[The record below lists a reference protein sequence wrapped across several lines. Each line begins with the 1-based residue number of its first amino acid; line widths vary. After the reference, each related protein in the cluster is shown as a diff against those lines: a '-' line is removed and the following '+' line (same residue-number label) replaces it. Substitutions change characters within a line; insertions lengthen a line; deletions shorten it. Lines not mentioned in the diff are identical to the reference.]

1 MADAPPPSPFPALW
15 RAREQKISELSQ
27 HFANDDLSLE
37 DLERRIERVYKA
49 GNLSEL
55 DAITSDLRA
64 PPPLAVPA
72 NVVAS
77 SPASPSAPDYASSS
91 PPTRSTRILAIMSE
105 SKRTGRWLV
114 PPRVDVVSLMADTKI
129 DLTSAVLPPGGAE
142 FHVRSVWAACKIIV
156 PPEMRVINEM
166 HAIMA
171 SVVSKAEEMDPP
183 GAIHRGPT
191 LRLTGTAL
199 MAEVKVVV
207 RRREDA
213 LAALIDDDEDEDDDE

>member
-1 MADAPPPSPFPALW
+1 MADTPLPTLS

-27 HFANDDLSLE
+27 LFANDDLSLDE
-37 DLERRIERVYKA
+37 LERRIERVYKA
-49 GNLSEL
+49 ASVSEL

-64 PPPLAVPA
+64 PVPA
-72 NVVAS
+72 TAPRADAS
-77 SPASPSAPDYASSS
+77 SIAPVYAASNL
-91 PPTRSTRILAIMSE
+91 PTRGTRILAIMSE

-114 PPRVDVVSLMADTKI
+114 PPRVEVVSFMADTKI

-142 FHVRSVWAACKIIV
+142 FHVRSIWAACKIIV
-156 PPEMRVINEM
+156 PPGMRVINEM

-171 SVVSKAEEMDPP
+171 SVESKAEEMDPE
-183 GAIHRGPT
+183 GTIHRGPT

-199 MAEVKVVV
+199 MAEVKVLV

-213 LAALIDDDEDEDDDE
+213 AAAMEGDEDDDE

>member
-1 MADAPPPSPFPALW
+1 MTDAPLSALS

-27 HFANDDLSLE
+27 HFANDDLSLD

-49 GNLSEL
+49 ANLSEL

-64 PPPLAVPA
+64 PLLASA
-72 NVVAS
+72 NVIVPSSAGITNAPAYSDAGIPMRGARIVAV
-77 SPASPSAPDYASSS
+77 
-91 PPTRSTRILAIMSE
+91 MSE

-142 FHVRSVWAACKIIV
+142 FHVRSIWAACKIIV

-171 SVVSKAEEMDPP
+171 SVTSKADEMDAE
-183 GAIHRGPT
+183 GTVHRGPT
-191 LRLTGTAL
+191 LRLTGTAF

-207 RRREDA
+207 RRREEA
-213 LAALIDDDEDEDDDE
+213 FAELSDDEDD

>member
-1 MADAPPPSPFPALW
+1 MTDAPLPTLS

-27 HFANDDLSLE
+27 LFANDDLSLDE
-37 DLERRIERVYKA
+37 LERRIERVYKA
-49 GNLSEL
+49 ASNSEL

-64 PPPLAVPA
+64 PLPA
-72 NVVAS
+72 TVA
-77 SPASPSAPDYASSS
+77 PSAPVLGGPAPVYS
-91 PPTRSTRILAIMSE
+91 PANLPAHGTRILAVMSE
-105 SKRTGRWLV
+105 SRRTGRWLV

-142 FHVRSVWAACKIIV
+142 FHVRSIWAACKIIV

-171 SVVSKAEEMDPP
+171 SVVSKAEEMDPV
-183 GAIHRGPT
+183 GTIHRGPT

-213 LAALIDDDEDEDDDE
+213 LAALEDDEDDDE

>member
-1 MADAPPPSPFPALW
+1 MADAPLPTLS

-37 DLERRIERVYKA
+37 DLERRIEQVYKA
-49 GNLSEL
+49 ASVSEL
-55 DAITSDLRA
+55 DAITSDLQASRSA
-64 PPPLAVPA
+64 LARPAAASGAHIQYGASNLTPPNSRLLAV
-72 NVVAS
+72 
-77 SPASPSAPDYASSS
+77 
-91 PPTRSTRILAIMSE
+91 MSE

-114 PPRVDVVSLMADTKI
+114 PRQLDVVALMADTKI
-129 DLTSAVLPPGGAE
+129 DLTSAVMPPGGAE
-142 FHVRSVWAACKIIV
+142 FHVRSFWAACKIIV

-171 SVVSKAEEMDPP
+171 SVVSKADEMDAE
-183 GAIHRGPT
+183 GAKRHGPT
-191 LRLTGTAL
+191 LRLTGTAF

-213 LAALIDDDEDEDDDE
+213 LVELDDDEDDE

>member
-1 MADAPPPSPFPALW
+1 MTDAPLPVPPLS

-27 HFANDDLSLE
+27 HFANDDLSLD

-49 GNLSEL
+49 SSVSEL
-55 DAITSDLRA
+55 DAITSDLRLPQVLSAAA
-64 PPPLAVPA
+64 PADSRAALTSQPVYSDPGVPA
-72 NVVAS
+72 RGA
-77 SPASPSAPDYASSS
+77 
-91 PPTRSTRILAIMSE
+91 RILAVMSE

-142 FHVRSVWAACKIIV
+142 FHVRSIWAACKIIV

-171 SVVSKAEEMDPP
+171 SVTSKADEMDRA
-183 GAIHRGPT
+183 GVVHRGPT

-207 RRREDA
+207 RRREE
-213 LAALIDDDEDEDDDE
+213 ALIDLDDDDDE

>member
-1 MADAPPPSPFPALW
+1 MTDAPRPTLS

-27 HFANDDLSLE
+27 HFANDDLSLDE
-37 DLERRIERVYKA
+37 LERRIERVYKA
-49 GNLSEL
+49 ASVSEL
-55 DAITSDLRA
+55 DAITSDLQA
-64 PPPLAVPA
+64 PQLPAVGRPAAAPVSSAVARQSVSNLPAPRSRLLAV
-72 NVVAS
+72 
-77 SPASPSAPDYASSS
+77 
-91 PPTRSTRILAIMSE
+91 MSE

-114 PPRVDVVSLMADTKI
+114 PPRLDVVSLMADTKI
-129 DLTSAVLPPGGAE
+129 DLTHAVMPPGGAE

-171 SVVSKAEEMDPP
+171 SVTSKADEMDPE
-183 GAIHRGPT
+183 GATSRGPT

-207 RRREDA
+207 RRREES
-213 LAALIDDDEDEDDDE
+213 LIELDDDEDE